1 MATKITAALAAAI
14 DTAAT
19 DASTTAFATTAG
31 AATTLEIRTGANPAT
46 PETTATGTLLATVTI
61 GSWTG
66 TSNGSGNVT
75 AGNPAGVTIAA
86 TGTAGHFRLKTSGGT
101 ALMDGDVATSGAALN
116 LDSVSLVAGGTLDL
130 GAPTLTIPVTAA
142 VS

>member
-14 DTAAT
+14 DAAAT
-19 DASTTAFATTAG
+19 NAATTAFASTAG
-31 AATTLEIRTGANPAT
+31 AGTTLEIRTGANPST
-46 PETTATGTLLATVTI
+46 PETAATGTLLAIVTI
-61 GSWTG
+61 GAWTG
-66 TSNGSGNVT
+66 TSDGSGNIT
-75 AGNPAGVTIAA
+75 AANPSAVTIAA

-101 ALMDGDVATSGAALN
+101 ALMDGTVGTSGADIN

-142 VS
+142 VA